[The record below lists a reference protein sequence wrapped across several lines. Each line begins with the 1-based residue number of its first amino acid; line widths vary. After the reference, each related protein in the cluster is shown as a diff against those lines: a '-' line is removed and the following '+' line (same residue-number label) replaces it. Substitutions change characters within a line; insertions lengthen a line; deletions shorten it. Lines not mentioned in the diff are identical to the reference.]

1 LRIPAEW
8 SAARRKPR
16 FERTEGSL
24 SAMLADSQA
33 ALLRRD
39 VFKPGPAFIDPSQE
53 GRALPTLARRGPLVS
68 FVWSGRLELYAL
80 SAAFAPPRSY
90 VRFADGGFQGFPESG
105 MLAELCANDTFG
117 LNVVDCEWSFASK

>member
-1 LRIPAEW
+1 
-8 SAARRKPR
+8 
-16 FERTEGSL
+16 
-24 SAMLADSQA
+24 MLADSQA

-39 VFKPGPAFIDPSQE
+39 VFQPGPAFIDPSQE

-68 FVWSGRLELYAL
+68 CVRWVRLELYAL
-80 SAAFAPPRSY
+80 SAALAPHCSY

-117 LNVVDCEWSFASK
+117 LSVVDCEWSFARK